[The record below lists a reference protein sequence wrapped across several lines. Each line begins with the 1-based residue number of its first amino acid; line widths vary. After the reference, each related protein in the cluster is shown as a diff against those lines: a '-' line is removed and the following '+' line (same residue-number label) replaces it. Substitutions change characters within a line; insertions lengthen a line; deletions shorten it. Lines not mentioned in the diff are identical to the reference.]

1 VCDSIIL
8 KLQSNHLCLYSALY
22 NTYCCKAAL
31 QR

>member
-8 KLQSNHLCLYSALY
+8 NCSQITCLYCALY